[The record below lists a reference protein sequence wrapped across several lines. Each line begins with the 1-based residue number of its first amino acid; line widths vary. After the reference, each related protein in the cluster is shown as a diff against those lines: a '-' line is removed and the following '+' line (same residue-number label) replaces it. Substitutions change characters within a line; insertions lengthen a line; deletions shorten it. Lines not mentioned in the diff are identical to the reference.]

1 MKAKKLLLCGIIA
14 VLSVPVMADSAQEAL
29 KNARDG
35 YYKTLKETPRTKTEK
50 LVTIDKEQG
59 GVVEEKE
66 IVKPKSQIEKLE
78 YNMAKAKERID
89 FYERVVRS
97 VEREEKELSGYDEVL
112 GRNKKKNAKKATTK
126 KVRERKTNKK

>member
-1 MKAKKLLLCGIIA
+1 MKAKKLLLCGIMT
-14 VLSVPVMADSAQEAL
+14 VLSIPVMADSAQDAL
-29 KNARDG
+29 REARDD

-50 LVTIDKEQG
+50 LITIDKDQG

-97 VEREEKELSGYDEVL
+97 VQREEKELGDFDSVIKRDGI
-112 GRNKKKNAKKATTK
+112 RKARRAKK
-126 KVRERKTNKK
+126 

>member
-14 VLSVPVMADSAQEAL
+14 ALSVPVMADSAQEAL

-66 IVKPKSQIEKLE
+66 IVNPKSQIEKLE

-97 VEREEKELSGYDEVL
+97 VQREEKELGDFDSVIKRDGI
-112 GRNKKKNAKKATTK
+112 RKARRAKK
-126 KVRERKTNKK
+126 

>member
-97 VEREEKELSGYDEVL
+97 VQREEKELGDFDSVIKRDGI
-112 GRNKKKNAKKATTK
+112 RKARKAKK
-126 KVRERKTNKK
+126 

>member
-14 VLSVPVMADSAQEAL
+14 ALSVPVMADSAQEAL

-97 VEREEKELSGYDEVL
+97 VQREEKELGF
-112 GRNKKKNAKKATTK
+112 
-126 KVRERKTNKK
+126 

>member
-14 VLSVPVMADSAQEAL
+14 ALSVPVMADSAQEAL

-97 VEREEKELSGYDEVL
+97 VQREEKELGDFDSVIKRDGI
-112 GRNKKKNAKKATTK
+112 RKARRAK
-126 KVRERKTNKK
+126 

>member
-14 VLSVPVMADSAQEAL
+14 ALSVPVMADSAQEAL

-35 YYKTLKETPRTKTEK
+35 YYKPLKETPRTKTEK

-97 VEREEKELSGYDEVL
+97 VQREEKELGDFDSVIKRDGI
-112 GRNKKKNAKKATTK
+112 RKARKAKK
-126 KVRERKTNKK
+126 

>member
-1 MKAKKLLLCGIIA
+1 MKAKKLLLCGIMA
-14 VLSVPVMADSAQEAL
+14 VLSVPVMADSAQDAL
-29 KNARDG
+29 REARDD

-50 LVTIDKEQG
+50 LITIDKDQG

-66 IVKPKSQIEKLE
+66 IIKPKSQIEKLE

-97 VEREEKELSGYDEVL
+97 VQREEKELGDFDSVI
-112 GRNKKKNAKKATTK
+112 GRDGIRKARRAK
-126 KVRERKTNKK
+126 

>member
-14 VLSVPVMADSAQEAL
+14 ALSVPVMADSAQEAL

-66 IVKPKSQIEKLE
+66 IGKPKSQIEKLE

-97 VEREEKELSGYDEVL
+97 VQREEKELGDFDSVIKRDGI
-112 GRNKKKNAKKATTK
+112 RKARRAKK
-126 KVRERKTNKK
+126 

>member
-50 LVTIDKEQG
+50 LITIDKDQG

-66 IVKPKSQIEKLE
+66 IIKPKSQIEKLE

-97 VEREEKELSGYDEVL
+97 VQREEKELGDFDSVIKRDGI
-112 GRNKKKNAKKATTK
+112 RKARRAKK
-126 KVRERKTNKK
+126 

>member
-50 LVTIDKEQG
+50 LVTIDED

-66 IVKPKSQIEKLE
+66 RVKPKSSIEKLE
-78 YNMAKAKERID
+78 YNAAKAAARVD

-97 VEREEKELSGYDEVL
+97 VQREEKELGEFDSVL
-112 GRNKKKNAKKATTK
+112 GRDGVKNAPKKTRRVK
-126 KVRERKTNKK
+126 

>member
-97 VEREEKELSGYDEVL
+97 VQREEKELGDFDSVIKRDGIRKAR
-112 GRNKKKNAKKATTK
+112 GAKK
-126 KVRERKTNKK
+126 

>member
-1 MKAKKLLLCGIIA
+1 MKAKKLLLCGIMT
-14 VLSVPVMADSAQEAL
+14 VLSIPVMADSAQDAL
-29 KNARDG
+29 REARDD
-35 YYKTLKETPRTKTEK
+35 YYKTLNETPRTKTEK

-97 VEREEKELSGYDEVL
+97 VQREEKELGDFDSVI
-112 GRNKKKNAKKATTK
+112 GRDGIRKARRAK
-126 KVRERKTNKK
+126 

>member
-14 VLSVPVMADSAQEAL
+14 ALSVPVMADSAQEAL

-35 YYKTLKETPRTKTEK
+35 YYKTLKETPRTETEK

-97 VEREEKELSGYDEVL
+97 VQREEKELGDFDSVIKRDGI
-112 GRNKKKNAKKATTK
+112 RKARKAKK
-126 KVRERKTNKK
+126 

>member
-97 VEREEKELSGYDEVL
+97 VQREEKELGDFDSVIKRDGI
-112 GRNKKKNAKKATTK
+112 RKARRAKK
-126 KVRERKTNKK
+126 E

>member
-1 MKAKKLLLCGIIA
+1 MKSKKLLLCGIIA
-14 VLSVPVMADSAQEAL
+14 SLSVPVMADSAQEAL

-97 VEREEKELSGYDEVL
+97 VQREEKELGDFDSVIKRDGI
-112 GRNKKKNAKKATTK
+112 RKARRAKK
-126 KVRERKTNKK
+126 

>member
-14 VLSVPVMADSAQEAL
+14 ALSVPVMADSAQEAL

-97 VEREEKELSGYDEVL
+97 VQREEQELAEFDSAL
-112 GRNKKKNAKKATTK
+112 GRVTVKKNSVKKT
-126 KVRERKTNKK
+126 RKTAK

>member
-29 KNARDG
+29 KNAREG

-97 VEREEKELSGYDEVL
+97 VQREEKELGDFDSVIKRDGI
-112 GRNKKKNAKKATTK
+112 RKARRAKK
-126 KVRERKTNKK
+126 

>member
-1 MKAKKLLLCGIIA
+1 MKAKKLLLCGIMT
-14 VLSVPVMADSAQEAL
+14 VLSIPVMADSAQDAL
-29 KNARDG
+29 REARDD

-50 LVTIDKEQG
+50 LITIDKDQG

-66 IVKPKSQIEKLE
+66 IIKPKSQIEKLE

-97 VEREEKELSGYDEVL
+97 VQREEKELGDFDSVI
-112 GRNKKKNAKKATTK
+112 GRDGIRKARRAK
-126 KVRERKTNKK
+126 

>member
-1 MKAKKLLLCGIIA
+1 MKAKKLLLCGIMT
-14 VLSVPVMADSAQEAL
+14 VLSIPVMADSAQDAL
-29 KNARDG
+29 REARDD

-50 LVTIDKEQG
+50 LITIDQDQG

-66 IVKPKSQIEKLE
+66 IIKPKSQIEKLE

-97 VEREEKELSGYDEVL
+97 VQREEKELGDFDSVI
-112 GRNKKKNAKKATTK
+112 GRDGIRKARRAK
-126 KVRERKTNKK
+126 

>member
-50 LVTIDKEQG
+50 VVTIDKEQG

-97 VEREEKELSGYDEVL
+97 VQREEKELGDFDSVIKRDGI
-112 GRNKKKNAKKATTK
+112 RKARKAKK
-126 KVRERKTNKK
+126 

>member
-14 VLSVPVMADSAQEAL
+14 ALSVPVMADSAQEAL

-66 IVKPKSQIEKLE
+66 IIKPKSQIEKLE

-97 VEREEKELSGYDEVL
+97 VQREEKELGDFDSVIKRDGI
-112 GRNKKKNAKKATTK
+112 RKARKAKK
-126 KVRERKTNKK
+126 

>member
-14 VLSVPVMADSAQEAL
+14 ALSVPVMADSAQEAL

-97 VEREEKELSGYDEVL
+97 VEREEKELGDFDSVIKRDGI
-112 GRNKKKNAKKATTK
+112 RKARRAKK
-126 KVRERKTNKK
+126 

>member
-14 VLSVPVMADSAQEAL
+14 ALSVPVMADSAQEAL

-89 FYERVVRS
+89 FDERVVRS
-97 VEREEKELSGYDEVL
+97 VQREEKELGDFDSVIKRDGI
-112 GRNKKKNAKKATTK
+112 RKARRAKK
-126 KVRERKTNKK
+126 

>member
-14 VLSVPVMADSAQEAL
+14 ALSVPVMADSAQEAL

-97 VEREEKELSGYDEVL
+97 VQREEKELGDFDSVIKRDGIRKAR
-112 GRNKKKNAKKATTK
+112 GAKK
-126 KVRERKTNKK
+126 

>member
-1 MKAKKLLLCGIIA
+1 MKAKKLLLCGIMT
-14 VLSVPVMADSAQEAL
+14 VLSIPVMADSAQDAL
-29 KNARDG
+29 REARDD

-50 LVTIDKEQG
+50 LVTIDKDQG

-66 IVKPKSQIEKLE
+66 IIKPKSQIEKLE

-97 VEREEKELSGYDEVL
+97 VQREEKELGDFDSVI
-112 GRNKKKNAKKATTK
+112 GRDGIRKARRAK
-126 KVRERKTNKK
+126 

>member
-29 KNARDG
+29 KNATHG
-35 YYKTLKETPRTKTEK
+35 YYKTLKETQRTKTEK

-97 VEREEKELSGYDEVL
+97 VQREEKELGDFDSVIKRDGI
-112 GRNKKKNAKKATTK
+112 RKARRAKK
-126 KVRERKTNKK
+126 

>member
-1 MKAKKLLLCGIIA
+1 MKAKKLLLSGIIA
-14 VLSVPVMADSAQEAL
+14 ALSVPVMADSAQEAL

-97 VEREEKELSGYDEVL
+97 VQREEKELGDFDSVIKRDGI
-112 GRNKKKNAKKATTK
+112 RKARKAKK
-126 KVRERKTNKK
+126 

>member
-14 VLSVPVMADSAQEAL
+14 ALSVPVMADSAQEAL

-97 VEREEKELSGYDEVL
+97 VQREEKELGDFDSVIKRDGI
-112 GRNKKKNAKKATTK
+112 RKARKAKK
-126 KVRERKTNKK
+126 

>member
-14 VLSVPVMADSAQEAL
+14 ALSVPVMADSAQEAL

-97 VEREEKELSGYDEVL
+97 VQREEKELGDFDSVIKRDVI
-112 GRNKKKNAKKATTK
+112 RKARRAKK
-126 KVRERKTNKK
+126 

>member
-1 MKAKKLLLCGIIA
+1 MKAKKLLLCGIMT
-14 VLSVPVMADSAQEAL
+14 VLSIPVMADSAQDAL
-29 KNARDG
+29 REARDD

-50 LVTIDKEQG
+50 LVTIDKSQG

-78 YNMAKAKERID
+78 YNMAKAKERVD

-97 VEREEKELSGYDEVL
+97 VQREEKELGDFDSVI
-112 GRNKKKNAKKATTK
+112 GRDGVKKA
-126 KVRERKTNKK
+126 RKAK

>member
-1 MKAKKLLLCGIIA
+1 MVIKMKAKKLLLCGIIA
-14 VLSVPVMADSAQEAL
+14 ALSVPVMADSAQEAL

-97 VEREEKELSGYDEVL
+97 VQREEKELGDFDSVIKRDGI
-112 GRNKKKNAKKATTK
+112 RKARKAKK
-126 KVRERKTNKK
+126 

>member
-1 MKAKKLLLCGIIA
+1 MKAKKLLLCGVIA

-97 VEREEKELSGYDEVL
+97 VQREEKELGDFDSVIKRDGI
-112 GRNKKKNAKKATTK
+112 RKARRAKK
-126 KVRERKTNKK
+126 

>member
-1 MKAKKLLLCGIIA
+1 MKAKKLLLCGIMA
-14 VLSVPVMADSAQEAL
+14 VLSVPVMADSAQDAL
-29 KNARDG
+29 REARDD

-50 LVTIDKEQG
+50 LITIDKDQG

-66 IVKPKSQIEKLE
+66 IIKPKSQIEKLE

-97 VEREEKELSGYDEVL
+97 VQREEKELGDFDSVI
-112 GRNKKKNAKKATTK
+112 GRDGVKKA
-126 KVRERKTNKK
+126 RKAK

>member
-97 VEREEKELSGYDEVL
+97 VQREEKELGDFDSVIKMDGI
-112 GRNKKKNAKKATTK
+112 RKARRAKK
-126 KVRERKTNKK
+126 

>member
-14 VLSVPVMADSAQEAL
+14 ALSVPVMADSAQEAL

-97 VEREEKELSGYDEVL
+97 VQREEKELGDFDSVI
-112 GRNKKKNAKKATTK
+112 GRDGIRKARRAK
-126 KVRERKTNKK
+126 

>member
-35 YYKTLKETPRTKTEK
+35 YYKTLKETQRTKTEK

-97 VEREEKELSGYDEVL
+97 VQREEKELGDFDSVIKRDGI
-112 GRNKKKNAKKATTK
+112 RKARRAKK
-126 KVRERKTNKK
+126 

>member
-1 MKAKKLLLCGIIA
+1 MKAKKLLLCGIMT
-14 VLSVPVMADSAQEAL
+14 VLSIPVMADSAQDAL
-29 KNARDG
+29 REARDD

-50 LVTIDKEQG
+50 LITIDKDQG

-66 IVKPKSQIEKLE
+66 IIKPKSQIEKLE

-97 VEREEKELSGYDEVL
+97 VQREEKELGDFDSVIKRDGI
-112 GRNKKKNAKKATTK
+112 RKARKAKK
-126 KVRERKTNKK
+126 

>member
-97 VEREEKELSGYDEVL
+97 VQREEKELGDFDSVIKRDAI
-112 GRNKKKNAKKATTK
+112 RKARRAKK
-126 KVRERKTNKK
+126 

>member
-1 MKAKKLLLCGIIA
+1 MKAKKLLLCGIMT
-14 VLSVPVMADSAQEAL
+14 VLSIPVMADSAQDAL
-29 KNARDG
+29 REARDD

-97 VEREEKELSGYDEVL
+97 VQREEKELGDFDSVIKRDGI
-112 GRNKKKNAKKATTK
+112 RKARRAKK
-126 KVRERKTNKK
+126 